1 MAYADSFGGERVQN
15 CIVLLRTRFAWGL
28 EAKVKLSGGS
38 GVREFRP
45 AAGRAEAKRSNFT
58 LRSNIEQS
66 QTIYAKRARQK
77 GRFSRTAR
85 FLRAMVLRTC
95 GLSGPE
101 RPTRSGEN
109 KIRKGVSLFFPI
121 PSISRAAGRANQRR
135 PRRAN
140 PRPTRSGE
148 NIIRKGVSLFFPIP
162 SISRAPRAG
171 EKMPFPQLLRDFF
184 QNSRKTALIF
194 PLYAV

>member
-15 CIVLLRTRFAWGL
+15 CTVFLRTRFAWEL

-38 GVREFRP
+38 GVRKSSS
-45 AAGRAEAKRSNFT
+45 AAGRAEAKRGNFA
-58 LRSNIEQS
+58 LRNKIEQS
-66 QTIYAKRARQK
+66 QTIYAERARQK

-101 RPTRSGEN
+101 R
-109 KIRKGVSLFFPI
+109 
-121 PSISRAAGRANQRR
+121 R

-140 PRPTRSGE
+140 NE
-148 NIIRKGVSLFFPIP
+148 I
-162 SISRAPRAG
+162 
-171 EKMPFPQLLRDFF
+171 EK
-184 QNSRKTALIF
+184 A
-194 PLYAV
+194 